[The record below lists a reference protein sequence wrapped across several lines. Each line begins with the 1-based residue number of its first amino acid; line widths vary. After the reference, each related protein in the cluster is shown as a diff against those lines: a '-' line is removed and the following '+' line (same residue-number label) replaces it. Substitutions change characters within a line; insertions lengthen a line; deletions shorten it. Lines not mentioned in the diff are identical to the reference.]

1 MTDIRKCYYIYISI
15 MYTHNKTLLLLLKRE
30 INLNTLEEKRNRKPR
45 ASSVTFEQTET
56 GYK

>member
-30 INLNTLEEKRNRKPR
+30 INLNTLEEKRKTDRNRIQISR
-45 ASSVTFEQTET
+45 N
-56 GYK
+56 